1 MNDVIGTF
9 INLLDKVPAFLEENI
24 FIRAVDIYELWRM
37 LIWIN
42 NVNITWYVKDIE
54 FNKIIMHYMICLD
67 SNIKDEV
74 VNAATC
80 HHCIC

>member
-37 LIWIN
+37 LIRIN
-42 NVNITWYVKDIE
+42 NVNIT
-54 FNKIIMHYMICLD
+54 
-67 SNIKDEV
+67 
-74 VNAATC
+74 
-80 HHCIC
+80 